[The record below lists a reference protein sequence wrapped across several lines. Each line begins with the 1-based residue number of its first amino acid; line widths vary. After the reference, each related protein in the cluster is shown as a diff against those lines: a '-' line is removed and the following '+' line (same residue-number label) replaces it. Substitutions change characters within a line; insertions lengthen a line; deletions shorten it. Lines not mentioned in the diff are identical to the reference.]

1 MGRKFFTL
9 SYDDGTVFDRRL
21 VEILNR
27 YGLKATFNLNSGL
40 FGTKH
45 ELRWDKYA
53 VDHSELESHEVARLF
68 QGHEI
73 AAHTLTHPN
82 LLEVSPEEAI
92 RQVEEDR
99 RNLSELCGYEVRG
112 MAYPGGLGTSDAL
125 IAVLRKNTK
134 IEYARTICS
143 HQKFFLP
150 ENWMAWHPTQFHCAE
165 NLRDLGKAFLEAEAE
180 EDLLFYVWGHSYEL
194 EAFQAWDRIEAFCE
208 MMAGHDD
215 IIYATNIEVKDLIMG
230 AVK

>member
-21 VEILNR
+21 VEIFNR

-53 VDHSELESHEVARLF
+53 VDHSELEGEEADRLF
-68 QGHEI
+68 RGHEI
-73 AAHTLTHPN
+73 AVHTLTHPN
-82 LLEVSPEEAI
+82 LLEVSPEEAV

-99 RNLSELCGYEVRG
+99 RNLSKLCGYEVRG

-125 IAVLRKNTK
+125 IAILQKDTK
-134 IEYARTICS
+134 VEYARTICS
-143 HQKFFLP
+143 HQKFILP
-150 ENWMAWHPTQFHCAE
+150 DNWMAWHPTQYHCEE
-165 NLRDLGKAFLEAEAE
+165 NLFDLGKAFLEAESE

-194 EAFQAWDRIEAFCE
+194 EAFQSWDRMETFCE

-215 IIYATNIEVKDLIMG
+215 IIYATNIEVKDMITG